1 MHQQGAASI
10 GSVTPQTVIERRR
23 LLLGTLLFV
32 AGMAILFMQP
42 AFLALIGGRLSLNA
56 DNLGTLAAVET
67 LGIGIASL
75 TGPLW
80 ASRLDQ
86 RATVLLGAVVCAVG
100 DVVTAYSHN
109 FQAVLWSRFLVGF
122 LGEGILLTVSYA
134 VLHAARDVDRAFG
147 IALTTVTAYGAAAIA
162 VTGPLD
168 RALPAVGPLLPAI
181 LSAVAVL
188 AFIGW
193 LPSLKQPRPPSVRRG
208 IRPKLNV
215 AAIVALAAQ
224 VVWFASP
231 GAFWA
236 FAEQVATDKGVSTDS
251 AEIAVSIG
259 EFVGLAGAVLAA
271 GLGGRLGRMK
281 PIAVATA
288 GTILSAIAYNY
299 CDGVTG
305 LAVFLS
311 LYYIFWDYGTVYQMS
326 FISGLDSTGRAAVV
340 MPAAQV
346 IGQSIGPFCAGSF
359 MVLHGDGA
367 VTASTIGFALVGLA
381 LYLAAFAFLRRRNT
395 ALV

>member
-1 MHQQGAASI
+1 MHKGGAASI
-10 GSVTPQTVIERRR
+10 DPVIPQAVIERRR
-23 LLLGTLLFV
+23 LLLGILLFV
-32 AGMAILFMQP
+32 SGMAILFMQP

-56 DNLGTLAAVET
+56 DELGTLAAVET
-67 LGIGIASL
+67 LGIGVASL
-75 TGPLW
+75 AGPLW
-80 ASRLDQ
+80 VSRIDQ
-86 RATVLLGAVVCAVG
+86 RATILLGVAICVVG
-100 DVVTAYSHN
+100 DLVTAYSDN
-109 FQAVLWSRFLVGF
+109 FQVVLWSRFLVGF

-147 IALTTVTAYGAAAIA
+147 IALTTVTAYGAAGIA
-162 VTGPLD
+162 VMGPLD
-168 RALPAVGPLLPAI
+168 RAIPAVGPLLPVI

-193 LPSLKQPRPPSVRRG
+193 LPSLKHPHPPSDHHG

-236 FAEQVATDKGVSTDS
+236 FAEQVATDKGVATGS

-259 EFVGLAGAVLAA
+259 EFAGLLGAVLAA
-271 GLGGRLGRMK
+271 MLGGRLGRMN
-281 PIAVATA
+281 PIAGATA
-288 GTILSAIAYNY
+288 GIILSAIGYNY
-299 CDGVTG
+299 CDGVIG

-311 LYYIFWDYGTVYQMS
+311 LFYIFWDYGTVYQLS
-326 FISGLDSTGRAAVV
+326 FISGLDGTGRAAVV

-359 MVLHGDGA
+359 MVPHGDAA
-367 VTASTIGFALVGLA
+367 VTVSTIGFALVGLA
-381 LYLAAFAFLRRRNT
+381 LYLAAFAFLRRRNP